1 MSGRAAAAGFALP
14 VRVYY
19 EDTDAG
25 GVVYYANY
33 LKFLERGRSEWLRHL
48 GFDQAALARD
58 PGILFV
64 VAGLTIDYRR
74 PARFDEALSVSVA
87 IAERSRAAVRFAQQ
101 VRRGEE
107 LLVEA
112 EVRVACVDAASF
124 RPTPWPAALAA
135 ALTVTHPSGAH
146 R

>member
-1 MSGRAAAAGFALP
+1 MTEFTVP

-33 LKFLERGRSEWLRHL
+33 LRFLERGRTEFMRAL
-48 GFDQAALARD
+48 GYDLGVLARD

-64 VAGLTIDYRR
+64 VAGVEVDYRR
-74 PARFDEALSVSVA
+74 PARHDDLLAVSVA
-87 IAERSRAAVRFAQQ
+87 VAERGRAGMTFAQQ
-101 VRRGEE
+101 VRRGTE

-112 EVRVACVDAASF
+112 KVRGACVDAVSF
-124 RPTPWPAALAA
+124 RPKALPDEIAARIERGVDA
-135 ALTVTHPSGAH
+135 G
-146 R
+146 

>member
-1 MSGRAAAAGFALP
+1 VTPFTVP

-33 LKFLERGRSEWLRHL
+33 LKFLERARTEFMRALGYDLREL
-48 GFDQAALARD
+48 AAD

-64 VAGLTIDYRR
+64 VAGVEVEYRR
-74 PARFDEALSVSVA
+74 PARHDDLLAVSVA
-87 IAERSRAAVRFAQQ
+87 IAERGRAGLTFAQQ
-101 VRRGEE
+101 VRRGAE

-112 EVRVACVDAASF
+112 KVRVACVDAATF
-124 RPTPWPAALAA
+124 KPKPLPEQIAARLERGVDA
-135 ALTVTHPSGAH
+135 G
-146 R
+146 

>member
-1 MSGRAAAAGFALP
+1 VTAFSVS

-33 LKFLERGRSEWLRHL
+33 LRFLERARTEFMRAL
-48 GFDQAALARD
+48 GYDLGVLAVD

-64 VAGLTIDYRR
+64 VAGIEVDYRR
-74 PARFDEALSVSVA
+74 PARHDDLLEVSVT
-87 IAERSRAAVRFAQQ
+87 IAERGRAGMTFAQE
-101 VRRGEE
+101 VRRGTE

-112 EVRVACVDAASF
+112 RVRVACVDATSF
-124 RPTPWPAALAA
+124 RPKALPDEIAARLERG
-135 ALTVTHPSGAH
+135 VDI
-146 R
+146 

>member
-1 MSGRAAAAGFALP
+1 MTEFTVP

-33 LKFLERGRSEWLRHL
+33 LRFLERARTEFMRALGYDLRE
-48 GFDQAALARD
+48 LAVD

-64 VAGLTIDYRR
+64 VANVEVAYRR
-74 PARFDEALSVSVA
+74 PARHDDQLEVSVT
-87 IAERSRAAVRFAQQ
+87 IAERGRAGMTFAQE
-101 VRRGEE
+101 VRRGDE

-112 EVRVACVDAASF
+112 RVRVACVDAASF
-124 RPTPWPAALAA
+124 RPTALPDEIAAKMTA
-135 ALTVTHPSGAH
+135 